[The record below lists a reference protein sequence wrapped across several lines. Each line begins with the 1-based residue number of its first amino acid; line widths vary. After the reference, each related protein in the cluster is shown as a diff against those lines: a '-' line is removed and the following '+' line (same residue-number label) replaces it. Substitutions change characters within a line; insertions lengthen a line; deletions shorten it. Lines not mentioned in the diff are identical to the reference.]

1 MKKKVCAYCRVST
14 KKEEQE
20 SSYENQKQY
29 FKTTLSEYD
38 LVEVY
43 SDKETGTTFD
53 REGFLKMLYDAGI
66 DKTEVKGKLVFTT
79 SNREPLFEEIYVS
92 NTSRIARNILIVDII
107 RELRKKKVYI
117 NFMDWGK
124 STKDDD
130 IDLTLNIFLGI
141 DEQTSRDTSKKIREG
156 NYKKARTSDKLFAF
170 RLYGY
175 KYEDEVFKI
184 IPEEADIVKKIFS
197 MVEEGY
203 GRRVI
208 ATRLESEGIV
218 NRSGKP
224 FAISSIKNLLHN
236 IKYSGYNDKLKWSIT
251 DKFSGSKISKNP
263 NVMIEKSER
272 IPAIISKEQFDR
284 VQTLL
289 EKRTT
294 EETKDRKKVG
304 MNYSKSNEY
313 NGKLICG
320 GCGMSYNRC
329 KDKQYLYYVCSKKKR
344 YKTKECSNPN
354 VNSNM
359 LESFIEESRINF
371 KRQLTGYIEK
381 VEDELDIAISL
392 YEENIIGENQANK
405 RINLQNE
412 LKKIKVKQENL
423 LDLFLD
429 SDADFSIPIEVLKS
443 KQKKLAEDEKEV
455 LIKLKEL
462 EESGIRISK
471 LKELTGA
478 KLDFLYRLSERID
491 FTKEDILDLCKN
503 ITVKE
508 DKSFEILYRH
518 EYIINMLLEDI
529 KSDNVVESKNL

>member
-359 LESFIEESRINF
+359 LESFIEESRINY

>member
-203 GRRVI
+203 GRRAI

-503 ITVKE
+503 ITAKE